1 MKLLFRS
8 MLVWL
13 MLVALP
19 FQGFASASMLL
30 CAPMS
35 PSAMLAQAAGRA
47 QAGAGHDHAAML
59 AAGAAAQTQAQAEHG
74 APHHGLA
81 GAAHQNQKQQDHQ
94 QHEKSRCGTP
104 AACCVGAALAP
115 AMPDAL
121 PGLQSPSE
129 AIPFHGAPQSSADL
143 AAFERPPKSI
153 AI

>member
-8 MLVWL
+8 MFVWL
-13 MLVALP
+13 MLLALP

-35 PSAMLAQAAGRA
+35 PPAMLAQAAARV
-47 QAGAGHDHAAML
+47 QADAGHDHAAML
-59 AAGAAAQTQAQAEHG
+59 AAGGTADAQHEM
-74 APHHGLA
+74 
-81 GAAHQNQKQQDHQ
+81 QDHS
-94 QHEKSRCGTP
+94 QHGQGKQEHDKSRCGTP

-121 PGLQSPSE
+121 PGLQSSSE

-143 AAFERPPKSI
+143 AAFERPPKSL
-153 AI
+153 AV

>member
-13 MLVALP
+13 MLLALP

-35 PSAMLAQAAGRA
+35 PPAMLAQAATRV
-47 QAGAGHDHAAML
+47 QADAGHDHAAML
-59 AAGAAAQTQAQAEHG
+59 AAGGSADAQHAVQDHSVHG
-74 APHHGLA
+74 QDP
-81 GAAHQNQKQQDHQ
+81 QDHQ
-94 QHEKSRCGTP
+94 DHQDHDIGRCGTP

-121 PGLQSPSE
+121 PGLPSSSE

-143 AAFERPPKSI
+143 AAFERPPKSL